1 MKTNKRQSVIIGI
14 SSGIAGYRI
23 VDLIK
28 ILKDG
33 NIDVKIILTKNAK
46 KMFGKEMFEKS
57 SENKVYTTLFPKS
70 FDYREV
76 LKKREV
82 EHIKIADKASLFVI
96 APATANIIGKIANGL
111 ADDFLTTTLLAAT
124 APILLCPSMNPH
136 MWGSPIVQE
145 NLSKLKRLGYYIL
158 SPQSGRLACGDDGI
172 GRLPDM
178 KIIAKEIFHLL
189 DKRSGLTG
197 QKIIVTAGGTSE
209 PIDAVRVIANKA
221 SGKMGVSIAEE
232 CYLQGAEVLLLR
244 AKNSVSAGLNIK
256 EEIFETA
263 KDLLLLIEKHVKQY
277 DALFHTAAVAD
288 FLPEKKYQE
297 KIDSNSSL
305 RLKLIPTPKILHM
318 IKSWNPKI
326 LLIGFKAVYNEKEK
340 DLVRIGIDKLKESR
354 SDYIIVNDVGKEG
367 IGFGSDENEVYI
379 IADYGLMAKIKQ
391 APKRE
396 IARKILKYILG

>member
-1 MKTNKRQSVIIGI
+1 MVLNKSTVVIGI
-14 SSGIAGYRI
+14 SSGIAAYK
-23 VDLIK
+23 VLDLIK
-28 ILKDG
+28 L
-33 NIDVKIILTKNAK
+33 LQK
-46 KMFGKEMFEKS
+46 KKVNVYVIMTEHATQMIATSEFEKATG
-57 SENKVYTTLFPKS
+57 NKVYTTPFPKS
-70 FDYREV
+70 FDYRQV

-82 EHIKIADKASLFVI
+82 EHIKIAEESSLFVI

-111 ADDFLTTTLLAAT
+111 ADDFLTTTLLATT
-124 APILLCPSMNPH
+124 APILICPSMNPH
-136 MWGSPIVQE
+136 MWNSPIFQE
-145 NLSKLKRLGYYIL
+145 NLSKLKKIGYYIL
-158 SPQSGRLACGDDGI
+158 PPEFGRLACGYEGI

-178 KIIAKEIFHLL
+178 KIIAEEIFRFL
-189 DKRSGLTG
+189 DKRVRLSG
-197 QKIIVTAGGTSE
+197 QKIMVTAGGTSE
-209 PIDAVRVIANKA
+209 PIDAVRVIANRA

-244 AKNSVSAGLNIK
+244 AKNSVSARFNIK
-256 EEIFETA
+256 EELFETA
-263 KDLLLLIEKHVKQY
+263 KDLSLLIEKHVKQY
-277 DALFHTAAVAD
+277 AVLFHTAAVAD

-318 IKSWNPKI
+318 IKSWSPKI